1 MPKKQIQF
9 LSRRNQKKKE
19 MKNRLTRD
27 VLAFEFFVDVV
38 KRQKASSRFFCE
50 RIFQIPPTI
59 DIYLTFIGGSVWID
73 SISKNSI
80 IVVILGFRDDVVVSE
95 VSKYGPRL
103 DHI

>member
-38 KRQKASSRFFCE
+38 KPVRRQKASSRFFCE
-50 RIFQIPPTI
+50 RIFQILPTI
-59 DIYLTFIGGSVWID
+59 DIYLTFIGGSV
-73 SISKNSI
+73 
-80 IVVILGFRDDVVVSE
+80 
-95 VSKYGPRL
+95 
-103 DHI
+103 

>member
-38 KRQKASSRFFCE
+38 KPVKRQKASSRFF
-50 RIFQIPPTI
+50 
-59 DIYLTFIGGSVWID
+59 L
-73 SISKNSI
+73 
-80 IVVILGFRDDVVVSE
+80 
-95 VSKYGPRL
+95 
-103 DHI
+103 